1 MFLKVSKCSSL
12 SLRALATLVM
22 ASLKLS
28 PTERYFILCISS
40 EIGRD
45 GPKSFF
51 MSFIGV
57 ITFKHIDTHLAVTD
71 ALL

>member
-1 MFLKVSKCSSL
+1 MIVTVLEGI
-12 SLRALATLVM
+12 ATLVI
-22 ASLKLS
+22 ASLKFS

-40 EIGRD
+40 EIGRA

-57 ITFKHIDTHLAVTD
+57 ITFKHINTHLAVAN